1 MGEKTHIKI
10 SDAKVAEV
18 MNILYKYRYA
28 DSCFNA
34 VASPIS
40 EETEDQRTHDN
51 YTCVGHSTD
60 GWRIVTKN
68 K

>member
-1 MGEKTHIKI
+1 MCEKIQVKI
-10 SDAKVAEV
+10 SSAKVAEV

-28 DSCFNA
+28 DSCFKA

-40 EETEDQRTHDN
+40 EETEDQRTSKN
-51 YTCVGHSTD
+51 YTCVGHSAD